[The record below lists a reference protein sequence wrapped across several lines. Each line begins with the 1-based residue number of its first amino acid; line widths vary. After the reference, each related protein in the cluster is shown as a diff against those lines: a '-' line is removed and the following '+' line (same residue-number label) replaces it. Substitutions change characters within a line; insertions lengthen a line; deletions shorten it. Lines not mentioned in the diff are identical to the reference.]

1 MLYSLASTHFRRSAV
16 ELPSESESDD
26 LAAQPGSKVLPKS
39 QPLRGLNVL
48 LLWLPAACDL
58 VGTTVRLI
66 SSPSLSISMN
76 SFAFFS
82 YFRHTVDERRPSLLA
97 RLHLSNDARRRC
109 SLRRRAQRP
118 LPSTPSLVLPVCFRA
133 SFQMHP

>member
-1 MLYSLASTHFRRSAV
+1 MLYSLASTRFRRPAV

-26 LAAQPGSKVLPKS
+26 HATQPGSKIAPKS

-58 VGTTVRLI
+58 IGTTVRRI
-66 SSPSLSISMN
+66 SSLPLSISVN

-82 YFRHTVDERRPSLLA
+82 YFRHTVDECRPSLLA

-109 SLRRRAQRP
+109 SLRWRAQRA
-118 LPSTPSLVLPVCFRA
+118 LPSTPSMVLPVCFRA
-133 SFQMHP
+133 SFQIHA